1 MEQHTGWKIGRKPDD
16 KEYIELVIHDTNMVS
31 LFLTNNA
38 GATTSATM
46 PRELITKVI
55 KNYAELLGLDVRR
68 K

>member
-1 MEQHTGWKIGRKPDD
+1 MEQHTGWKIGRKPED

-38 GATTSATM
+38 GATISTTM